1 MAGTKA
7 AKRYAKALFEL
18 AEGQGAADEVA
29 AELSRLAGALAD
41 PALQETLALPL
52 LPPKARRDIA
62 ERITTTLALHPLTG
76 NFLRVLAENDR
87 FADLADI
94 ERAYRALFDQARGR
108 AHAAV
113 RLAAP
118 LEQEEMDMLIG
129 VFRRLTGK
137 TVIPAVALDPELLGG
152 VVVEI
157 EGRVYDAS
165 LKTQLHRL
173 GEALARQL

>member
-62 ERITTTLALHPLTG
+62 ERITTTLALHP
-76 NFLRVLAENDR
+76 
-87 FADLADI
+87 
-94 ERAYRALFDQARGR
+94 
-108 AHAAV
+108 
-113 RLAAP
+113 
-118 LEQEEMDMLIG
+118 
-129 VFRRLTGK
+129 
-137 TVIPAVALDPELLGG
+137 
-152 VVVEI
+152 
-157 EGRVYDAS
+157 
-165 LKTQLHRL
+165 
-173 GEALARQL
+173 

>member
-1 MAGTKA
+1 M
-7 AKRYAKALFEL
+7 
-18 AEGQGAADEVA
+18 
-29 AELSRLAGALAD
+29 
-41 PALQETLALPL
+41 
-52 LPPKARRDIA
+52 
-62 ERITTTLALHPLTG
+62 
-76 NFLRVLAENDR
+76 LAENDR

-118 LEQEEMDMLIG
+118 LAQEEMDMLIG